1 MQVEAIYD
9 HGKIEFIKPLKFK
22 HEKIK
27 VTLDIPDNEI
37 EQLQLFEPKTELG
50 LKLQQIKEQGQS
62 QKEKKL
68 NIDEINAEVH
78 RRRGG
83 IDR

>member
-78 RRRGG
+78 
-83 IDR
+83 

>member
-27 VTLDIPDNEI
+27 VIMDIPDNEI
-37 EQLQLFEPKTELG
+37 EQSQLFEPKTELG
-50 LKLQQIKEQGQS
+50 LKLQQIKERAHAQQ
-62 QKEKKL
+62 EKKL
-68 NIDEINAEVH
+68 NVEEINAEVH

-83 IDR
+83 VDR